1 MLIDSLGQ
9 EYEQSMEESL
19 VSASGLSGAWAGR
32 TQAPGGD
39 SSAWGLE
46 YRDTFAYRSAAFA
59 GLAWSLGT
67 PGSDR
72 SIHTHGFSNLLF
84 SGYRSSVFWHALKA
98 PGESVLEK
106 ETERP
111 ILT

>member
-32 TQAPGGD
+32 TQAPEGD

-46 YRDTFAYRSAAFA
+46 SRGTFVHRSAAFA
-59 GLAWSLGT
+59 GLAWKSGCIWEWQKH
-67 PGSDR
+67 P
-72 SIHTHGFSNLLF
+72 HTWFSYLVF
-84 SGYRSSVFWHALKA
+84 SGYRSSAFWCALKA

-106 ETERP
+106 ESERP